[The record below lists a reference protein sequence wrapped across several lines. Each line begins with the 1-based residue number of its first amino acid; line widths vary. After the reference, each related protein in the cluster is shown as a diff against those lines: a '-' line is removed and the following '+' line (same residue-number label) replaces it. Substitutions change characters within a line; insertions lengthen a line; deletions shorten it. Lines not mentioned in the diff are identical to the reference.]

1 MEHLQ
6 WLDLSH
12 NRIQLVRY
20 TYLREIQECLAY
32 LNVDQ
37 VDSDAF
43 SNARRLQVLLLNHN
57 DIGEIY
63 QDMLSSSST
72 LRVINVS
79 NNKLRFLPDTLFK
92 DTQLEILDVS
102 HNQITKVPDGCL
114 SRIAHSLRHLDVSHN
129 EIAAISPDQVR

>member
-1 MEHLQ
+1 M
-6 WLDLSH
+6 
-12 NRIQLVRY
+12 
-20 TYLREIQECLAY
+20 
-32 LNVDQ
+32 
-37 VDSDAF
+37 DSDAF
-43 SNARRLQVLLLNHN
+43 SNARRLQVLLLNNN

-72 LRVINVS
+72 LRVINIS

-102 HNQITKVPDGCL
+102 HNQITKIPDGCL

-129 EIAAISPDQVR
+129 EIVAISPDQVPKI